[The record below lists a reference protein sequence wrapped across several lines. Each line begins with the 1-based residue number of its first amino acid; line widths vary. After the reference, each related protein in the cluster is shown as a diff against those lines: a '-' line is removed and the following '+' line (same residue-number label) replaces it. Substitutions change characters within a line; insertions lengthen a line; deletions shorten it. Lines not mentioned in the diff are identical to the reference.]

1 LILVA
6 RREDRLETLAAE
18 LGRAHVV
25 AVDLAVPDAPLRLAG
40 EVERRGLEVRTL
52 INNAGFGRVGRFE
65 SLPLDPL
72 LGMVDVNVRALVA
85 LTRLFLPAM
94 LARSDGAVLNLASTA
109 AFQPG
114 PGFAVFFASK
124 SFVLSFSEALHQE
137 MKGRGIRVSALCP
150 GPTRTE
156 FGAVAGV
163 RRTIPSFLYA
173 DAASVARAG
182 LDGLD
187 RNRALVIPGLV
198 NKLTAHSCRFVP
210 RAAMRRIVARIKI

>member
-1 LILVA
+1 VLVA
-6 RREDRLETLAAE
+6 RRGQRLEALAAE

-25 AVDLAVPDAPLRLAG
+25 AADLTAPDTVSRLAG
-40 EVERRGLEVRTL
+40 EVAGRGLEVRTL

-65 SLPLDPL
+65 RLSADSQ
-72 LGMVDVNVRALVA
+72 LGMIDLNVRVPVA

-94 LARSDGAVLNLASTA
+94 LARSQGAILNVASTA

-114 PGFAVFFASK
+114 PGFAVYFASK
-124 SFVLSFSEALHQE
+124 AFVLSFSEALHQE
-137 MKGRGIRVSALCP
+137 LKGRGVRISVLCP

-156 FGAVAGV
+156 FGEVAGA
-163 RRTIPSFLYA
+163 RRRIPSFLSA
-173 DAASVARAG
+173 DAAAVARAG

-198 NKLTAHSCRFVP
+198 NKLTANSGRFLP
-210 RAAMRRIVARIKI
+210 RAAMRRIVARLKI